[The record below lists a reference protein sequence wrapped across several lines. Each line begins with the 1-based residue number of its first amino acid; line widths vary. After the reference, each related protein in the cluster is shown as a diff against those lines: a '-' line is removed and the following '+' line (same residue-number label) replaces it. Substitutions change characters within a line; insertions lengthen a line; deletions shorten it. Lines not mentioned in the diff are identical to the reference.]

1 MSHLTTPEFKKLF
14 EKYPFYSQENN
25 EDPVVIAKLFD
36 AFGSATWFLTEY
48 NPLENNAFGYVTG
61 LYEDEWGYISLE
73 ELESIHHPTLDVP
86 RIVRDL
92 YFIPTMFSELKF
104 IF

>member
-1 MSHLTTPEFKKLF
+1 MSHLATPEFKKLF
-14 EKYPFYSQENN
+14 EKSPLYSKDNI
-25 EDPVVIAKLFD
+25 EDPVVITKLFD

-48 NPLENNAFGYVTG
+48 SPDENIAFGFVTG
-61 LYEDEWGYISLE
+61 LCEDEWGYISLE
-73 ELESIHHPTLDVP
+73 ELEAINHPTLDVH

-92 YFIPTMFSELKF
+92 YFTPTIFSELKF